1 MIKLPPIQSDGSKP
15 RSPRQD
21 EAERSRS
28 LSTGGS
34 SSSPSLLPT
43 LTKSN
48 SALSEQTDHSYVST
62 DSFEPF
68 AASAGPAVEAVA
80 LFDPSASSGPLRF
93 FPTLSPLV
101 ISPATSLSRN
111 PSMSPSSVPLRSLKC
126 LETFPDHRPHSP
138 GDAEQTSSLSLRKK
152 ALTPMNL
159 LRSAASRTPPQVS
172 PRGDG
177 VIAFAP
183 RASPLHT
190 SPPAHSGRLL
200 PHASQSAAAP
210 LVAPAAVC
218 IALSQSED
226 SALTDAEVEET
237 VKHAIA
243 VTLRDD
249 LPPAA
254 AAEPDDDDWTMDPAA
269 HFAAAAPASP
279 SAPPSRRRSGAFV
292 AVDC

>member
-1 MIKLPPIQSDGSKP
+1 MIKLPPIQSEGLKP
-15 RSPRQD
+15 RSPRHD
-21 EAERSRS
+21 ETGERSRS
-28 LSTGGS
+28 LSAGG

-43 LTKSN
+43 LTKSD
-48 SALSEQTDHSYVST
+48 SARSEQTDHSYVSS
-62 DSFEPF
+62 DSFEPSL
-68 AASAGPAVEAVA
+68 AAAAAESVA
-80 LFDPSASSGPLRF
+80 TSFDHSASTAALRF

-177 VIAFAP
+177 VSVFAP
-183 RASPLHT
+183 RASPQHT
-190 SPPAHSGRLL
+190 SPPVYPGRL
-200 PHASQSAAAP
+200 PHGSLSAAAP
-210 LVAPAAVC
+210 LVVPAASY
-218 IALSQSED
+218 IALSHSED

-243 VTLRDD
+243 VTLRED
-249 LPPAA
+249 LPPAE
-254 AAEPDDDDWTMDPAA
+254 AAEFVDDWEMDPAA
-269 HFAAAAPASP
+269 HFAASASASP
-279 SAPPSRRRSGAFV
+279 SAQPRRRSRTFV

>member
-1 MIKLPPIQSDGSKP
+1 MIKLPPIQSEGPKP

-21 EAERSRS
+21 EAGQRSRS
-28 LSTGGS
+28 QSAGG

-43 LTKSN
+43 LTKSD
-48 SALSEQTDHSYVST
+48 SARSEQTDHSYVST
-62 DSFEPF
+62 DSFEPSF
-68 AASAGPAVEAVA
+68 SAVVEPVA
-80 LFDPSASSGPLRF
+80 LSFDHSVSTALRF

-177 VIAFAP
+177 VSVFAP
-183 RASPLHT
+183 RASPQHT
-190 SPPAHSGRLL
+190 SPPVHPGRLL
-200 PHASQSAAAP
+200 PHGSLSAAAP
-210 LVAPAAVC
+210 LAASAAPY
-218 IALSQSED
+218 IALSHSED

-243 VTLRDD
+243 LTLRED
-249 LPPAA
+249 LPPAE
-254 AAEPDDDDWTMDPAA
+254 AAESVDDWAMDPAA
-269 HFAAAAPASP
+269 HFAASSSPSSSAAP
-279 SAPPSRRRSGAFV
+279 RRRSRAFV
-292 AVDC
+292 VDC